1 MTAKTDP
8 ARSDPN
14 PPRKP
19 VLPSDPAAPRRPN
32 RPVEPAGD
40 SDDHAV
46 ETPPEEAERD
56 PDPRSRDTL

>member
-1 MTAKTDP
+1 MTAE
-8 ARSDPN
+8 SDPK

-19 VLPSDPAAPRRPN
+19 VPPIEPAEPQRPN

-56 PDPRSRDTL
+56 QDPRSRDAL

>member
-1 MTAKTDP
+1 MTDSTDP
-8 ARSDPN
+8 K

-19 VLPSDPAAPRRPN
+19 VLPSHPDAPRRPN
-32 RPVEPAGD
+32 RPVEP
-40 SDDHAV
+40 SRDDGEHSL